1 MKLYTLNMSSLFT
14 GCQLRLYETVI
25 LKNRRK
31 GKKWD
36 LLKCYMLAS
45 YTQPG
50 SGWQVLPLFWEA
62 AGKAGKLASAAA
74 PILTLD
80 ISVPEPGA
88 LEQWSH
94 LPS

>member
-1 MKLYTLNMSSLFT
+1 
-14 GCQLRLYETVI
+14 
-25 LKNRRK
+25 
-31 GKKWD
+31 
-36 LLKCYMLAS
+36 MLAS

-62 AGKAGKLASAAA
+62 AGKAGKSASAAA

-88 LEQWSH
+88 LEQRSH